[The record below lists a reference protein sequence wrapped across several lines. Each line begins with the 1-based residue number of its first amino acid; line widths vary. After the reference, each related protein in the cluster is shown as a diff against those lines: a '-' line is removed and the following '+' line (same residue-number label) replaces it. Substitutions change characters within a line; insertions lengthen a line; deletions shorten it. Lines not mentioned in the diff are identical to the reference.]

1 MRVRDNAL
9 DAQSA
14 FCLASRRRGAY
25 SPLMD
30 NTRHHRPIDW
40 EPPTPSEA
48 ELRAALA
55 DSEAEVAA
63 GLFVDGD
70 ALIRDLYAD
79 AERLEA
85 ELAAGRSQKVMLRR

>member
-14 FCLASRRRGAY
+14 FCLASRRRGFY

-40 EPPTPSEA
+40 EPPTPSE
-48 ELRAALA
+48 AALA

>member
-1 MRVRDNAL
+1 
-9 DAQSA
+9 
-14 FCLASRRRGAY
+14 
-25 SPLMD
+25 MD
-30 NTRHHRPIDW
+30 NTPYHRPIDR

-48 ELRAALA
+48 DLWAALA

-85 ELAAGRSQKVMLRR
+85 ELAAGGSQKAMLRR

>member
-48 ELRAALA
+48 ELT

-85 ELAAGRSQKVMLRR
+85 ELAAGRSQKVMLRH